1 MTHALHS
8 PDDMINKR
16 SSSPARPEHS
26 FLLRS
31 LPIILADSTLTASLR
46 SPQEVPV
53 PTTPTTAMALTVV
66 CGGEEILE
74 GVLAFLLVYTAQVAL
89 DPRPHQQGG
98 KRGFAATALGA
109 LALGLAAG
117 ACVLSEGLLTSATSM
132 NPARSFGAAVVT
144 GDFNNQAVYWAVP
157 MIGAA
162 VAAAAYHV
170 VACPMSGARRPSRG
184 TGTKSSSW
192 RCDRCVSGYRSGL

>member
-1 MTHALHS
+1 
-8 PDDMINKR
+8 
-16 SSSPARPEHS
+16 
-26 FLLRS
+26 
-31 LPIILADSTLTASLR
+31 
-46 SPQEVPV
+46 
-53 PTTPTTAMALTVV
+53 
-66 CGGEEILE
+66 
-74 GVLAFLLVYTAQVAL
+74 VAL

-117 ACVLSEGLLTSATSM
+117 ACVLSEGSLTSATSM

-170 VACPMSGARRPSRG
+170 VACPMSGADARVAGREPRVRRGGVIDVLAAIDPACS
-184 TGTKSSSW
+184 
-192 RCDRCVSGYRSGL
+192 CLLEE

>member
-1 MTHALHS
+1 
-8 PDDMINKR
+8 
-16 SSSPARPEHS
+16 
-26 FLLRS
+26 
-31 LPIILADSTLTASLR
+31 LADSTLTASLR

-117 ACVLSEGLLTSATSM
+117 ACVLSEGSLTSATSM

-170 VACPMSGARRPSRG
+170 VACPMSRARPPESRDG
-184 TGTKSSSW
+184 NQEF
-192 RCDRCVSGYRSGL
+192 VVEV